1 MHDLRSIYRNSVEEA
16 NKFLSIGLS
25 SEAYRES
32 EAFLKAL
39 HLSIE
44 TYLLHL
50 LHVPL
55 SAYLSVKFAPKD
67 ATLNRNIR

>member
-1 MHDLRSIYRNSVEEA
+1 MHDLRSIYRNSIEEA
-16 NKFLSIGLS
+16 NKFISIGQSADAHL
-25 SEAYRES
+25 ES
-32 EAFLKAL
+32 EDFLKAL

-55 SAYLSVKFAPKD
+55 SAYLSIKFAPND

>member
-1 MHDLRSIYRNSVEEA
+1 MHDLRSIYRNSIEEA
-16 NKFLSIGLS
+16 NKFISIGQS
-25 SEAYRES
+25 ADAQRES
-32 EAFLKAL
+32 EDFLKAL

-55 SAYLSVKFAPKD
+55 SAYLSIKFAAND